1 MSKACRLP
9 FDVVESTQNRI
20 RPASTEGAKPQLQD
34 QATTMHDI
42 KALRENP
49 ETFVKGWSSR
59 NRETAQADVD
69 RLLALDTELRAAQT
83 AFQTAQ
89 SRRNDASKQIGQ
101 AKAQKDEA
109 KAAALMAEVEALKAT
124 LESEDGKQRDL
135 GEKLKAELSSL
146 PNLPFED
153 VPQGADE
160 HGNLEIRKHGAPN
173 ILTFAPKD
181 HADLGEAL
189 KGPIGPLMDFEAAAR
204 MSGSRFVVLKGQLA
218 RLERAIGQF
227 MLDIQTIEH
236 GYLEVNP
243 PVLVRDHAL
252 YGTGQLPKFEEDLF
266 FANSYLDGKTFKE
279 AFDSDRPIGF
289 IADNAQDYHVT
300 FVEGSDVFNTAKLK
314 PNSAG
319 SVRAIDDRKWLIPT
333 AEVSLTNLV
342 REAITAEEELP
353 LRLTALTNCF
363 RAEAGS
369 AGRDTKGM
377 IRQHQFQKVE
387 LVSITTPEQSA
398 EEHERMTNCAE
409 AILKKLDLSF
419 RTMLLC
425 TGDMGFG
432 ARKTYDLE
440 VWLPSQNTYREISSC
455 SNCGDFQARRMD
467 ARTRKAGEKGTR
479 FVHTL
484 NGSGLAVGR
493 TLVAIMENYQD
504 ENGKIAIP
512 SVLKSYM
519 GGLTHIG

>member
-1 MSKACRLP
+1 
-9 FDVVESTQNRI
+9 
-20 RPASTEGAKPQLQD
+20 
-34 QATTMHDI
+34 MHDI
-42 KALRENP
+42 KALRETP
-49 ETFVKGWSSR
+49 EAYVKGWSSR
-59 NRETAQADVD
+59 GRESAQADVD
-69 RLLALDTELRAAQT
+69 VLLTLDKNLRAAKT
-83 AFQTAQ
+83 AFETNQAQ
-89 SRRNDASKQIGQ
+89 LKKLSGEIGKVLS
-101 AKAQKDEA
+101 AKNGAQKDEA
-109 KAAALMAEVEALKAT
+109 RAAELMAEVEGLKGAIAAAQETERQTEEELRT
-124 LESEDGKQRDL
+124 LL
-135 GEKLKAELSSL
+135 ASL
-146 PNLPFED
+146 PNIPFED
-153 VPQGADE
+153 VPLGEDE
-160 HGNLEIRKHGAPN
+160 AGNIEIRRHGAPN
-173 ILTFAPKD
+173 ILSFPAKD

-189 KGPIGPLMDFEAAAR
+189 KLMDFEAAAK

-218 RLERAIGQF
+218 RLERAIGQW
-227 MLDIQTIEH
+227 MLDTQTIEH
-236 GYLEVNP
+236 GYTEVNP
-243 PVLVRDHAL
+243 PVLVKDQAL
-252 YGTGQLPKFEEDLF
+252 FGTGQLPKFEEDLF
-266 FANSYLDGKTFKE
+266 GTTPSSISFAG
-279 AFDSDRPIGF
+279 
-289 IADNAQDYHVT
+289 
-300 FVEGSDVFNTAKLK
+300 
-314 PNSAG
+314 G
-319 SVRAIDDRKWLIPT
+319 SVVRTIDMTNADYSQAIFDMAVSGIKKKDYYLIPT

-398 EEHERMTNCAE
+398 AEHERMTECAE

-479 FVHTL
+479 FLHTL

-504 ENGKIAIP
+504 EGGRIAIP
-512 SVLKSYM
+512 SVLQPYM

>member
-1 MSKACRLP
+1 
-9 FDVVESTQNRI
+9 
-20 RPASTEGAKPQLQD
+20 
-34 QATTMHDI
+34 MHDI
-42 KALRENP
+42 KALRENR
-49 ETFVKGWSSR
+49 EVYLKGWASR
-59 NRETAQADVD
+59 GRDAQTDVD
-69 RLLALDTELRAAQT
+69 ALIALDAALRAAKTTFETNQ
-83 AFQTAQ
+83 AQ
-89 SRRNDASKQIGQ
+89 LKKLSGEIGK

-109 KAAALMAEVEALKAT
+109 KAAELMTAVEGLKSTIAEAQATERQKDEELKNLLA
-124 LESEDGKQRDL
+124 
-135 GEKLKAELSSL
+135 SL

-153 VPQGADE
+153 VPQGVDE
-160 HGNLEIRKHGAPN
+160 DGNIEIRRHGAPN
-173 ILTFAPKD
+173 VLAFAAKD

-189 KGPIGPLMDFEAAAR
+189 KGPAGSMMDFESAAK

-218 RLERAIGQF
+218 RLERAIGQW
-227 MLDIQTIEH
+227 MLDVQTAEH

-252 YGTGQLPKFEEDLF
+252 FGTGQLPKFEEDLF
-266 FANSYLDGKTFKE
+266 KAFEVDIDSIIIEADDSQIAAE
-279 AFDSDRPIGF
+279 EHHVAFDYSSF
-289 IADNAQDYHVT
+289 ISSS
-300 FVEGSDVFNTAKLK
+300 VEQQIAES
-314 PNSAG
+314 S
-319 SVRAIDDRKWLIPT
+319 RYLIPT

-342 REAITAEEELP
+342 REAITPEEELP

-398 EEHERMTNCAE
+398 AEHDRMTDCAE
-409 AILKKLDLSF
+409 TVLKKLDLSF

-467 ARTRKAGEKGTR
+467 ARFRRGTDKPQ

-504 ENGKIAIP
+504 EGGRIAIP
-512 SVLKSYM
+512 SVLQPYM

>member
-1 MSKACRLP
+1 
-9 FDVVESTQNRI
+9 
-20 RPASTEGAKPQLQD
+20 
-34 QATTMHDI
+34 MHDI
-42 KALRENP
+42 KAIRENP
-49 ETFVKGWSSR
+49 KSFVQGWSR
-59 NRETAQADVD
+59 RGRETAQSDVD
-69 RLLALDTELRAAQT
+69 ALLAIDADLRAAKT
-83 AFQTAQ
+83 AFETNQAQ
-89 SRRNDASKQIGQ
+89 LKKLSGEIGK
-101 AKAQKDEA
+101 AKGQKDEA
-109 KAAALMAEVEALKAT
+109 RATVLMAEVEGLKGAISAAQDNERLKT
-124 LESEDGKQRDL
+124 DELKDL
-135 GEKLKAELSSL
+135 LSSL
-146 PNLPFED
+146 PNIPFED
-153 VPQGADE
+153 VPEGADE
-160 HGNLEIRKHGAPN
+160 HGNVEVRKHGAPN
-173 ILTFAPKD
+173 ILSFPAKD

-189 KGPIGPLMDFEAAAR
+189 KGPTGPLMDFEAAAK

-227 MLDIQTIEH
+227 MLDVQTTEH
-236 GYLEVNP
+236 DYTEVNP
-243 PVLVRDHAL
+243 PVLVKGHAL

-266 FANSYLDGKTFKE
+266 TVLDDSRRSAIEINAELNILSASLPPLKSSLSRANASL
-279 AFDSDRPIGF
+279 
-289 IADNAQDYHVT
+289 
-300 FVEGSDVFNTAKLK
+300 DVFGEILKNRPLNKEEDKLFNVIK
-314 PNSAG
+314 GLVNDIDAYHIK
-319 SVRAIDDRKWLIPT
+319 SVKSSEELSVQIENLRISQFNAPYLIPT
-333 AEVSLTNLV
+333 AEVTLTNLV

-398 EEHERMTNCAE
+398 AEHDRMTNCAE
-409 AILKKLDLSF
+409 TILKKLDLSF

-432 ARKTYDLE
+432 AKKTYDLE

-504 ENGKIAIP
+504 EGGRIAIP
-512 SVLKSYM
+512 SVLQPYM

>member
-1 MSKACRLP
+1 
-9 FDVVESTQNRI
+9 
-20 RPASTEGAKPQLQD
+20 
-34 QATTMHDI
+34 MHDI
-42 KALRENP
+42 KAIRENP
-49 ETFVKGWSSR
+49 QSFVQGWSR
-59 NRETAQADVD
+59 RGRETAKSDVD
-69 RLLALDTELRAAQT
+69 ALLAIDADLRAAKT
-83 AFQTAQ
+83 AFETNQAQ
-89 SRRNDASKQIGQ
+89 LKKLSGEIGK
-101 AKAQKDEA
+101 AKAQKDDA
-109 KAAALMAEVEALKAT
+109 RAAELMTEVEGLKGAISAAQDT
-124 LESEDGKQRDL
+124 ERLKTDELKDL
-135 GEKLKAELSSL
+135 LSSL
-146 PNLPFED
+146 PNISFED
-153 VPQGADE
+153 VPEGADE
-160 HGNLEIRKHGAPN
+160 HGNVEQKDRSFGKPN
-173 ILTFAPKD
+173 ILSFPAKD

-189 KGPIGPLMDFEAAAR
+189 KMMDFEAAAR

-227 MLDIQTIEH
+227 MLNVQTEEH
-236 GYLEVNP
+236 GYTEVNP
-243 PVLVRDHAL
+243 PVLVRGHAL
-252 YGTGQLPKFEEDLF
+252 FGTGQLPKFEEDLF
-266 FANSYLDGKTFKE
+266 KTYELEIDDILKE
-279 AFDSDRPIGF
+279 ANKAALAAEENNADFDFERFVSGTVKQQF
-289 IADNAQDYHVT
+289 AD
-300 FVEGSDVFNTAKLK
+300 
-314 PNSAG
+314 SA
-319 SVRAIDDRKWLIPT
+319 RYLIPT
-333 AEVSLTNLV
+333 AEVTLTNLV

-387 LVSITTPEQSA
+387 LVSITTPEQSDA
-398 EEHERMTNCAE
+398 EHERMTNCAE
-409 AILKKLDLSF
+409 TILKKLDLSF

-432 ARKTYDLE
+432 AKKTYDLE

-504 ENGKIAIP
+504 EGGRIAIP
-512 SVLKSYM
+512 AVLQPYM

>member
-1 MSKACRLP
+1 
-9 FDVVESTQNRI
+9 
-20 RPASTEGAKPQLQD
+20 
-34 QATTMHDI
+34 MHDI
-42 KALRENP
+42 KAIRENP
-49 ETFVKGWSSR
+49 QSFVQGWSR
-59 NRETAQADVD
+59 RGRETAQSDVD
-69 RLLALDTELRAAQT
+69 ALLATDSDLRAAKT
-83 AFQTAQ
+83 AFETNQAQ
-89 SRRNDASKQIGQ
+89 LKKLSGEIGK

-109 KAAALMAEVEALKAT
+109 RAAELMTEVEDLKGAISAAQDT
-124 LESEDGKQRDL
+124 ERLKTDELKDL
-135 GEKLKAELSSL
+135 LSSL
-146 PNLPFED
+146 PNIPFED
-153 VPQGADE
+153 VPEGADE
-160 HGNLEIRKHGAPN
+160 HGNVEVRTHGAPN
-173 ILTFAPKD
+173 ILSFPAKD

-189 KGPIGPLMDFEAAAR
+189 KMMDFEAAAK

-227 MLDIQTIEH
+227 MLDVQTSEH
-236 GYLEVNP
+236 GYTEVNP
-243 PVLVRDHAL
+243 PVLVKPHAL

-266 FANSYLDGKTFKE
+266 KALSFNNADFEFDDFLVQDLTKYLSEGNS
-279 AFDSDRPIGF
+279 
-289 IADNAQDYHVT
+289 
-300 FVEGSDVFNTAKLK
+300 
-314 PNSAG
+314 
-319 SVRAIDDRKWLIPT
+319 IDDSMRETVAAIQQRWENRKSYISDLRYLIPT
-333 AEVSLTNLV
+333 AEVTLTNLV

-398 EEHERMTNCAE
+398 AEHDRMTNCAE
-409 AILKKLDLSF
+409 TILKRLDLSF

-432 ARKTYDLE
+432 AKKTYDLE

-467 ARTRKAGEKGTR
+467 ARTRKTGEKGTR

-504 ENGKIAIP
+504 EGGRIAIP
-512 SVLKSYM
+512 AVLQPYM
-519 GGLTHIG
+519 GGLTYIGWALIG

>member
-1 MSKACRLP
+1 
-9 FDVVESTQNRI
+9 
-20 RPASTEGAKPQLQD
+20 
-34 QATTMHDI
+34 MHDI
-42 KALRENP
+42 KAIRENP
-49 ETFVKGWSSR
+49 QSYVQGWSR
-59 NRETAQADVD
+59 RGRETAQSDVD
-69 RLLALDTELRAAQT
+69 ALLSLDADLRAAKT
-83 AFQTAQ
+83 AFETNQAQ
-89 SRRNDASKQIGQ
+89 LKKLSGEIGK
-101 AKAQKDEA
+101 AKGQKDEA
-109 KAAALMAEVEALKAT
+109 RAAELMTEVEGLKGAIST
-124 LESEDGKQRDL
+124 AQETERLKTEDLKDL
-135 GEKLKAELSSL
+135 LSSL
-146 PNLPFED
+146 PNIPFED
-153 VPQGADE
+153 VPEGADE
-160 HGNLEIRKHGAPN
+160 HGNVEVRKHGAPN
-173 ILTFAPKD
+173 ILSFPAKD

-189 KGPIGPLMDFEAAAR
+189 KGPIGPLMDFEAAAK

-218 RLERAIGQF
+218 RLERAVGQF
-227 MLDIQTIEH
+227 MLDVQTSEH
-236 GYLEVNP
+236 GYTEINP
-243 PVLVRDHAL
+243 PVLVREQAL
-252 YGTGQLPKFEEDLF
+252 FGTGQLPKFEEDLF
-266 FANSYLDGKTFKE
+266 KTGEQPVSSEESWISFGQRLKSILASKGKIDSFVDVDSYIRE
-279 AFDSDRPIGF
+279 AQSSLEAPP
-289 IADNAQDYHVT
+289 
-300 FVEGSDVFNTAKLK
+300 AKNQ
-314 PNSAG
+314 PYY
-319 SVRAIDDRKWLIPT
+319 LIPT
-333 AEVSLTNLV
+333 AEVTLTNLV

-387 LVSITTPEQSA
+387 LVSITTPEQSEA
-398 EEHERMTNCAE
+398 EHDRMTTCAE
-409 AILKKLDLSF
+409 TILKKLDLSF

-432 ARKTYDLE
+432 AKKTYDLE

-504 ENGKIAIP
+504 EGGRIAIP
-512 SVLKSYM
+512 SVLQPYM

>member
-1 MSKACRLP
+1 
-9 FDVVESTQNRI
+9 
-20 RPASTEGAKPQLQD
+20 
-34 QATTMHDI
+34 MHDI

-59 NRETAQADVD
+59 GRESAQADVD
-69 RLLALDTELRAAQT
+69 AILTLDKELRAAKT
-83 AFQTAQ
+83 AFEGNQAQ
-89 SRRNDASKQIGQ
+89 LKKLSGEIGK

-109 KAAALMAEVEALKAT
+109 KAAELMTEVEGLKSAIAAADAEQGAKDT
-124 LESEDGKQRDL
+124 KLRDIL
-135 GEKLKAELSSL
+135 ASL

-153 VPQGADE
+153 VPQGEDE
-160 HGNLEIRKHGAPN
+160 AGNVEIRRHGERN
-173 ILTFAPKD
+173 ILPFTPKD

-189 KGPIGPLMDFEAAAR
+189 KGPLGGLMDFEAAAK

-218 RLERAIGQF
+218 RLERAIGQW
-227 MLDIQTIEH
+227 MLDTQTTEH
-236 GYLEVNP
+236 GYTEVNP
-243 PVLVRDHAL
+243 PVFVRQEAL
-252 YGTGQLPKFEEDLF
+252 FGTNQLPKFYEDLF
-266 FANSYLDGKTFKE
+266 LVMDPVTRTDLLSKVLLNTNVEAGEVLNDAVLKALEAAPMNEQLFA
-279 AFDSDRPIGF
+279 
-289 IADNAQDYHVT
+289 
-300 FVEGSDVFNTAKLK
+300 
-314 PNSAG
+314 
-319 SVRAIDDRKWLIPT
+319 IPT

-398 EEHERMTNCAE
+398 QEHERMTECAE
-409 AILKKLDLSF
+409 TILKKLGLSF

-504 ENGKIAIP
+504 EGGRIAIP
-512 SVLKSYM
+512 SVLQPYM

>member
-1 MSKACRLP
+1 
-9 FDVVESTQNRI
+9 
-20 RPASTEGAKPQLQD
+20 
-34 QATTMHDI
+34 MHDI
-42 KALRENP
+42 KALRETP
-49 ETFVKGWSSR
+49 EAYVKGWSSR
-59 NRETAQADVD
+59 GRETAQGDVD
-69 RLLALDTELRAAQT
+69 ALLSLDKVLRAAKT
-83 AFQTAQ
+83 AFETNQAQ
-89 SRRNDASKQIGQ
+89 LKKLSGEIGK

-109 KAAALMAEVEALKAT
+109 RAADLMTEVDGLKRSIAEAQEIERQTEEDLRT
-124 LESEDGKQRDL
+124 L
-135 GEKLKAELSSL
+135 LSSL
-146 PNLPFED
+146 PNIPFED
-153 VPQGADE
+153 VPLGEDE
-160 HGNLEIRKHGAPN
+160 GGNVEIRTYGAPN
-173 ILTFAPKD
+173 ILTFPAKD

-189 KGPIGPLMDFEAAAR
+189 KLMDFEAAAK

-218 RLERAIGQF
+218 RLERAIGQW
-227 MLDIQTIEH
+227 MLDTQTSEH
-236 GYLEVNP
+236 GYTEVNP
-243 PVLVRDHAL
+243 PVLVKDHAL
-252 YGTGQLPKFEEDLF
+252 FGTGQLPKFEEDLF
-266 FANSYLDGKTFKE
+266 FASSLYRLEQPQGWPGLYFERDGGVDVYLDGEGK
-279 AFDSDRPIGF
+279 FDFRR
-289 IADNAQDYHVT
+289 
-300 FVEGSDVFNTAKLK
+300 K
-314 PNSAG
+314 AG
-319 SVRAIDDRKWLIPT
+319 SAPKAVNPPHYLIPT

-387 LVSITTPEQSA
+387 LVSITTPEQSSA
-398 EEHERMTNCAE
+398 EHERMTECAE

-479 FVHTL
+479 FLHTL

-504 ENGKIAIP
+504 EGGRIAVP
-512 SVLKSYM
+512 SVLQPYM

>member
-1 MSKACRLP
+1 
-9 FDVVESTQNRI
+9 
-20 RPASTEGAKPQLQD
+20 
-34 QATTMHDI
+34 MHDI
-42 KALRENP
+42 KALRETP
-49 ETFVKGWSSR
+49 EAYVKGWSSR
-59 NRETAQADVD
+59 GRESAQADVD
-69 RLLALDTELRAAQT
+69 ALLSLDKALRAAKT
-83 AFQTAQ
+83 AFETNQAQ
-89 SRRNDASKQIGQ
+89 LKKLSGEIGK

-109 KAAALMAEVEALKAT
+109 RAAELMTEVEGLKGAIAEAQETERQTEEDLRT
-124 LESEDGKQRDL
+124 LL
-135 GEKLKAELSSL
+135 ASL
-146 PNLPFED
+146 PNIPFDD
-153 VPQGADE
+153 VPLGEDE
-160 HGNLEIRKHGAPN
+160 AGNVEIRKHGAPN
-173 ILTFAPKD
+173 ILSFPAKD

-189 KGPIGPLMDFEAAAR
+189 KGPTGPLMDFEAAAK

-218 RLERAIGQF
+218 RLERAIGQW
-227 MLDIQTIEH
+227 MLDTQTSEH
-236 GYLEVNP
+236 GYTEVNP
-243 PVLVRDHAL
+243 PVLVKDHAL
-252 YGTGQLPKFEEDLF
+252 FGTGQLPKFEEDLF
-266 FANSYLDGKTFKE
+266 KTESLDHSAYAEAYRNLANADQQFQSLYENRTQQLVNHEEE
-279 AFDSDRPIGF
+279 ANF
-289 IADNAQDYHVT
+289 Q
-300 FVEGSDVFNTAKLK
+300 
-314 PNSAG
+314 SAMHELFSARQHFSNININNG
-319 SVRAIDDRKWLIPT
+319 HYLIPT

-342 REAITAEEELP
+342 REAIAAEEELP

-387 LVSITTPEQSA
+387 LVSITTPEQSTA
-398 EEHERMTNCAE
+398 EHERMTECAE

-479 FVHTL
+479 FLHTL

-504 ENGKIAIP
+504 EGGRIAVP
-512 SVLKSYM
+512 SVLQPYM

>member
-1 MSKACRLP
+1 
-9 FDVVESTQNRI
+9 
-20 RPASTEGAKPQLQD
+20 
-34 QATTMHDI
+34 MHDI
-42 KALRENP
+42 KAIRENP
-49 ETFVKGWSSR
+49 QAFVQGWSR
-59 NRETAQADVD
+59 RGRETAQSDVD
-69 RLLALDTELRAAQT
+69 ALLALDADLRAAQT
-83 AFQTAQ
+83 AFQAAQ
-89 SRRNDASKQIGQ
+89 SRRNDASKQIGM

-109 KAAALMAEVEALKAT
+109 KAQALMAEV
-124 LESEDGKQRDL
+124 
-135 GEKLKAELSSL
+135 AELKSTIETTQETERLKGEELRNLLASL
-146 PNLPFED
+146 PNIPFED
-153 VPQGADE
+153 VPEGADE
-160 HGNLEIRKHGAPN
+160 HSNVEVRKHGAPN
-173 ILTFAPKD
+173 ILSFPAKD

-189 KGPIGPLMDFEAAAR
+189 KMMDFEAAAK

-227 MLDIQTIEH
+227 MLDVQTTEH
-236 GYLEVNP
+236 GYTEVNP
-243 PVLVRDHAL
+243 PVLVKPLAL
-252 YGTGQLPKFEEDLF
+252 YGTGQLPKFENDLF
-266 FANSYLDGKTFKE
+266 FIHS
-279 AFDSDRPIGF
+279 FDSDAYNEKFGEMARELGSKRGRQATE
-289 IADNAQDYHVT
+289 IASKVMSQYGDTEEAEAEYNRRLAEVIQ
-300 FVEGSDVFNTAKLK
+300 EDVNQYNFELNELK
-314 PNSAG
+314 KAG
-319 SVRAIDDRKWLIPT
+319 AFTKQWGLIPT
-333 AEVSLTNLV
+333 AEVTLTNLV

-398 EEHERMTNCAE
+398 AEHDRMTNCAE
-409 AILKKLDLSF
+409 TILKKLDLSF

-432 ARKTYDLE
+432 AKKTYDLE

-504 ENGKIAIP
+504 EGGRIAIP
-512 SVLKSYM
+512 SALQPYM

>member
-1 MSKACRLP
+1 
-9 FDVVESTQNRI
+9 
-20 RPASTEGAKPQLQD
+20 
-34 QATTMHDI
+34 MHDI
-42 KALRENP
+42 KAIRENP
-49 ETFVKGWSSR
+49 QSFVQGWSR
-59 NRETAQADVD
+59 RGRETAQSDVD
-69 RLLALDTELRAAQT
+69 ALLATDADLRAAKT
-83 AFQTAQ
+83 AFETNQAQ
-89 SRRNDASKQIGQ
+89 LKKLSGEIGK
-101 AKAQKDEA
+101 AKGQKDEA
-109 KAAALMAEVEALKAT
+109 RAAELMTEVEGLKGAISAAQET
-124 LESEDGKQRDL
+124 ERLKTED
-135 GEKLKAELSSL
+135 LKDILSSL
-146 PNLPFED
+146 PNIPFED
-153 VPQGADE
+153 VPEGADE
-160 HGNLEIRKHGAPN
+160 HGNVEVRKHGAPN
-173 ILTFAPKD
+173 ILSFPAKD

-189 KGPIGPLMDFEAAAR
+189 KGPIGPLMDFEAAAK

-227 MLDIQTIEH
+227 MLDVQTTEH
-236 GYLEVNP
+236 GYTEVNP

-252 YGTGQLPKFEEDLF
+252 FGTGQLPKFEEDLF
-266 FANSYLDGKTFKE
+266 KT
-279 AFDSDRPIGF
+279 
-289 IADNAQDYHVT
+289 
-300 FVEGSDVFNTAKLK
+300 VETSQAEIQKQIEKHGAHSLYEEMVGNHETA
-314 PNSAG
+314 
-319 SVRAIDDRKWLIPT
+319 RAIQGELVEYLQSTKPQYYLIPT
-333 AEVSLTNLV
+333 AEVTLTNLV

-387 LVSITTPEQSA
+387 LVSITTPEQSDA
-398 EEHERMTNCAE
+398 EHDRMTTCAE
-409 AILKKLDLSF
+409 TILKKLDLSF

-432 ARKTYDLE
+432 AKKTYDLE

-504 ENGKIAIP
+504 EGGRIAIP
-512 SVLKSYM
+512 SVLQPYM

>member
-1 MSKACRLP
+1 
-9 FDVVESTQNRI
+9 
-20 RPASTEGAKPQLQD
+20 
-34 QATTMHDI
+34 MHDI
-42 KALRENP
+42 KAIRENP
-49 ETFVKGWSSR
+49 QSFVQGWSR
-59 NRETAQADVD
+59 RGHETAQSDVD
-69 RLLALDTELRAAQT
+69 TLLAIDADLRAAKT
-83 AFQTAQ
+83 AFETNQAQ
-89 SRRNDASKQIGQ
+89 LKKLSGEIGK
-101 AKAQKDEA
+101 AKAQKDDA
-109 KAAALMAEVEALKAT
+109 RAAELMTEVEGLKGAIST
-124 LESEDGKQRDL
+124 AQEVERFKTDELKDL
-135 GEKLKAELSSL
+135 LSKL
-146 PNLPFED
+146 PNIPFVD
-153 VPQGADE
+153 VPEGADE
-160 HGNLEIRKHGAPN
+160 HGNVEVRKHGAPN
-173 ILTFAPKD
+173 ILSFPAKD

-189 KGPIGPLMDFEAAAR
+189 KGPIGPLMDFEAAAK

-227 MLDIQTIEH
+227 MLDVQTTEH
-236 GYLEVNP
+236 GYTEVNP
-243 PVLVRDHAL
+243 PVLVREQAL
-252 YGTGQLPKFEEDLF
+252 FGTGQLPKFEEDLF
-266 FANSYLDGKTFKE
+266 KTASMDFDKYAEERQTLNARLKHIKE
-279 AFDSDRPIGF
+279 NDPGEEQETLAELNALKRQVSDKF
-289 IADNAQDYHVT
+289 Y
-300 FVEGSDVFNTAKLK
+300 
-314 PNSAG
+314 
-319 SVRAIDDRKWLIPT
+319 LIPT
-333 AEVSLTNLV
+333 AEVTLTNLV

-387 LVSITTPEQSA
+387 LVSITTPEQSDA
-398 EEHERMTNCAE
+398 EHDRMTNCAE
-409 AILKKLDLSF
+409 TILKKLDLSF

-432 ARKTYDLE
+432 AKKTYDLE

-504 ENGKIAIP
+504 EGGRIAIP
-512 SVLKSYM
+512 AVLQPYM

>member
-1 MSKACRLP
+1 
-9 FDVVESTQNRI
+9 
-20 RPASTEGAKPQLQD
+20 
-34 QATTMHDI
+34 MHDI
-42 KALRENP
+42 KALRETP
-49 ETFVKGWSSR
+49 EAYVKAWSSR
-59 NRETAQADVD
+59 GRESAHADVD
-69 RLLALDTELRAAQT
+69 ALLTLDKNLRAAKT
-83 AFQTAQ
+83 AFETNQAQ
-89 SRRNDASKQIGQ
+89 LKKLSGEIGK
-101 AKAQKDEA
+101 ALSGKNGAQKDEA
-109 KAAALMAEVEALKAT
+109 RAAELMAEVEGLKGAIAT
-124 LESEDGKQRDL
+124 AQETERQT
-135 GEKLKAELSSL
+135 EEELRTLLASL
-146 PNLPFED
+146 PNIPFED
-153 VPQGADE
+153 VPLGEDE
-160 HGNLEIRKHGAPN
+160 AGNVEIRTHGAPN
-173 ILTFAPKD
+173 ILSFQAKD

-189 KGPIGPLMDFEAAAR
+189 KGPTGPLMDFEAAAK

-218 RLERAIGQF
+218 RLERAIGQW
-227 MLDIQTIEH
+227 MLDTQTTEH
-236 GYLEVNP
+236 GYTEVNP
-243 PVLVRDHAL
+243 PVLVKDHAL
-252 YGTGQLPKFEEDLF
+252 FGTGQLPKFEEDLF
-266 FANSYLDGKTFKE
+266 KTSE
-279 AFDSDRPIGF
+279 LSAFLVDEFRQNTFERWISDRGSFDGGIEKLNS
-289 IADNAQDYHVT
+289 DWRT
-300 FVEGSDVFNTAKLK
+300 FSEKFK
-314 PNSAG
+314 PQHY
-319 SVRAIDDRKWLIPT
+319 LIPT

-342 REAITAEEELP
+342 REAITVEEELP

-398 EEHERMTNCAE
+398 AEHERMTECAE

-479 FVHTL
+479 FLHTL

-504 ENGKIAIP
+504 EGGRIAIP
-512 SVLKSYM
+512 SVLQPYM

>member
-1 MSKACRLP
+1 
-9 FDVVESTQNRI
+9 
-20 RPASTEGAKPQLQD
+20 
-34 QATTMHDI
+34 MHDI
-42 KALRENP
+42 KALRETP
-49 ETFVKGWSSR
+49 ETFVKGWASR
-59 NRETAQADVD
+59 NRESAQADVD
-69 RLLALDTELRAAQT
+69 ALLALDTELRAAKT
-83 AFQTAQ
+83 AFETNQAQ
-89 SRRNDASKQIGQ
+89 LKKLSGEIGK

-109 KAAALMAEVEALKAT
+109 RAAELMTEVEGLKGAISEAQETERQKTEALK
-124 LESEDGKQRDL
+124 DL
-135 GEKLKAELSSL
+135 LSSL
-146 PNLPFED
+146 PNLPYLD
-153 VPQGADE
+153 VPQGEDE
-160 HGNLEIRKHGAPN
+160 HGNVEVRKHGAPN
-173 ILTFAPKD
+173 ILSYPAKD

-189 KGPIGPLMDFEAAAR
+189 KMMDFEAAAR

-218 RLERAIGQF
+218 RLERAIGQW
-227 MLDIQTIEH
+227 MLNVQTEDH
-236 GYLEVNP
+236 GYTEVNP
-243 PVLVRDHAL
+243 PVLVKDHAL

-266 FANSYLDGKTFKE
+266 KTMAFDTAKHAGDWEQYDWAFNSLQACLAEGDLERANN
-279 AFDSDRPIGF
+279 AFDSLMRS
-289 IADNAQDYHVT
+289 AVN
-300 FVEGSDVFNTAKLK
+300 ELK
-314 PNSAG
+314 SIENYLTDA
-319 SVRAIDDRKWLIPT
+319 RYLIPT
-333 AEVSLTNLV
+333 AEVTLTNLV

-398 EEHERMTNCAE
+398 AEHDRMTNCAE
-409 AILKKLDLSF
+409 TILKKLDLSF

-432 ARKTYDLE
+432 AKKTYDLE

-504 ENGKIAIP
+504 EGGRIAIP
-512 SVLKSYM
+512 SVLQSYM